1 MPLWKWNLLVTSI
14 RKSNQLISRDC
25 QFRGSHWKSLKV
37 TFTVLFHF
45 IFNLYHN
52 KPTLYGYFVIK
63 DISFFERLIR
73 WYFDCKLYQCC
84 GPVGCECSPGRSSS
98 LICFQAG
105 KVWRKKNLLSC
116 FFYTKIK
123 DFLDKKAI
131 ECVSTSKEYN
141 GYYSTFYLVSKKNG
155 GPFLRG
161 FFQGGIFTISL

>member
-1 MPLWKWNLLVTSI
+1 MAYNAWNLSYDDISYTCISFYVLSDMKNLITFFKISNTGMPLWKWNLLVTSI

-116 FFYTKIK
+116 FF
-123 DFLDKKAI
+123 LH
-131 ECVSTSKEYN
+131 
-141 GYYSTFYLVSKKNG
+141 KN
-155 GPFLRG
+155 
-161 FFQGGIFTISL
+161 